1 MKICLV
7 GNQNCGKTT
16 LFNSLTG
23 MNQKIGN
30 WPGVTIE
37 KKTGIIKDTNFE
49 LIDLPGIYSLNPYT
63 EEEKVSSNYIL
74 KEKPNVIINV
84 IDATC
89 LERSLYLT
97 LQLLELNTNVIV
109 VLNMLDLL
117 EKKGIKIDVS
127 ILKNEL
133 NTEVCQVSALKQTGI
148 NELNRCIKNFKYYAT
163 NKLAD
168 NKNYYAK
175 SKCIDCEHTCI
186 FKNSDIQNKNF
197 KNGNFMNS
205 TKLNYEQ
212 HITQRYNYITK
223 LTQKCLYKR
232 KKWIN
237 KTEIL
242 DKIFL
247 SKIFAIPIFI
257 IIMFGIYFLSVGV
270 VGKYTTDITKSIT
283 TTISNFILHI
293 LQFFNAKEWL
303 QSLIIDGAFKGVSA
317 VISFVPQLA
326 ILCMCISALEAT
338 GYMSRIAFLL
348 DNIFRKIGLSGKAI
362 IPFIIGSGCSVPGI
376 LSTKIIENEDEK
388 KITSIL
394 VPFIP
399 CSAKLPIIAL
409 FSGYFFKEEAG
420 IVSASLYFLAIFIIV
435 LSSLL
440 FRKYIFF
447 DTSGAFISE
456 LPDYKIPNIKYLA
469 RDVKDKIFSFIKRAG
484 TTILFSSII
493 IWFLLSFST
502 NLDYG
507 VSIEKSILATIGKK
521 ISWIFYPML
530 GVNSWQATISAIQ
543 GLIAKEQ
550 VVSSM
555 NIISGLSQ
563 NTNIFNFGTINALSM
578 QKSNVLSS
586 VIATTVNSRTYTIF
600 SSGATFGFF
609 SKPSAYAFM
618 VFNLFSAPCIAAI
631 STIKKELGSFKKM
644 FMAIAYQTTIAW
656 ILATLIYQFNVLLF

>member
-49 LIDLPGIYSLNPYT
+49 IVDLPGIYSLNPYT
-63 EEEKVSSNYIL
+63 EEEKVSCNYIL
-74 KEKPNVIINV
+74 KEKPNIIINV

-97 LQLLELNTNVIV
+97 TQLLELNTKVIV

-127 ILKNEL
+127 VLKNEL
-133 NTEVCQVSALKQTGI
+133 NTEVCQVSALKQTGV
-148 NELNRCIKNFKYYAT
+148 NELIRCIKISAT
-163 NKLAD
+163 NK
-168 NKNYYAK
+168 NNYYTTY
-175 SKCIDCEHTCI
+175 KCMNCQHTCI
-186 FKNSDIQNKNF
+186 FKNTGLQNKKSYLF
-197 KNGNFMNS
+197 INS
-205 TKLNYEQ
+205 QKIDYEQ
-212 HITQRYNYITK
+212 IITQRYNYISK
-223 LTQKCLYKR
+223 ITQKCLYKR
-232 KKWIN
+232 KKWID
-237 KTEIL
+237 KTEML

-257 IIMFGIYFLSVGV
+257 IIMIGIYFLSVGV
-270 VGKYTTDITKSIT
+270 VGRYTIDIANSIT
-283 TTISNFILHI
+283 TTISNIILRI
-293 LQFFNAKEWL
+293 LNSLQMQEWL
-303 QSLIIDGAFKGVSA
+303 KSLIIDGAFKGVSA

-326 ILCMCISALEAT
+326 ILFMCISVLEAT

-348 DNIFRKIGLSGKAI
+348 DNILKKIGLSGKAI

-376 LSTKIIENEDEK
+376 MSSRIIENEDER
-388 KITSIL
+388 KIISIL

-399 CSAKLPIIAL
+399 CSAKLPIIAM
-409 FSGYFFKEEAG
+409 FSGYFFKENTG

-484 TTILFSSII
+484 TTILFSSIA

-507 VSIEKSILATIGKK
+507 VSIEKSILASIGKK

-530 GVNSWQATISAIQ
+530 GVNSWEATVSAIQ

-563 NTNIFNFGTINALSM
+563 NTNAISLGTASTLTLETLNIFGSKA
-578 QKSNVLSS
+578 
-586 VIATTVNSRTYTIF
+586 A
-600 SSGATFGFF
+600 FGFF
-609 SKPSAYAFM
+609 SKSSAYAFI

-631 STIKKELGSFKKM
+631 STIRKELGSFKKM
-644 FMAIAYQTTIAW
+644 LIAIVYQTVIAW
-656 ILATLIYQFNVLLF
+656 ILATLIYQLNLLLF

>member
-37 KKTGIIKDTNFE
+37 KKTGIIKETNFE

-63 EEEKVSSNYIL
+63 EEEKVSSNYIF
-74 KEKPNVIINV
+74 KEKPNIIINV

-97 LQLLELNTNVIV
+97 TQLLELNTKVIV
-109 VLNMLDLL
+109 VLNMVDLL
-117 EKKGIKIDVS
+117 EEKGIKIDVS
-127 ILKNEL
+127 ILKREL
-133 NTEVCQVSALKQTGI
+133 NTEVFQVSALKQTGI
-148 NELNRCIKNFKYYAT
+148 NELIRNIKIYAT
-163 NKLAD
+163 NKLYSTNKTTENKIYSAINNSEN
-168 NKNYYAK
+168 NKNYYNTI
-175 SKCIDCEHTCI
+175 KCMNCEHTCI
-186 FKNSDIQNKNF
+186 FKNIDIQNKNH
-197 KNGNFMNS
+197 KTYNLINS
-205 TKLNYEQ
+205 HKINYEQ
-212 HITQRYNYITK
+212 RITQRYNYITK
-223 LTQKCLYKR
+223 ITQKCLYKR
-232 KKWIN
+232 RKWIN

-270 VGKYTTDITKSIT
+270 VGKYTIDIANSIT
-283 TTISNFILHI
+283 ARVSDLILSI
-293 LQFFNAKEWL
+293 LNSINTPEWL

-317 VISFVPQLA
+317 VISFVPQLT
-326 ILCMCISALEAT
+326 ILFTCISILEAT

-376 LSTKIIENEDEK
+376 MSSRIIENEDER
-388 KITSIL
+388 KITSVL

-399 CSAKLPIIAL
+399 CSAKLPIIAM
-409 FSGYFFKEEAG
+409 FSGYFFKENAG
-420 IVSASLYFLAIFIIV
+420 IVSASLYFFAIFIIV
-435 LSSLL
+435 LSAIL

-469 RDVKDKIFSFIKRAG
+469 RDVKDKVFSFIKRAG

-493 IWFLLSFST
+493 IWFLLSFSI

-507 VSIEKSILATIGKK
+507 VSIEKSILASLGKK

-530 GVNSWQATISAIQ
+530 GVNSWQATVSAIQ

-555 NIISGLSQ
+555 NIISGLNQS
-563 NTNIFNFGTINALSM
+563 TDA
-578 QKSNVLSS
+578 
-586 VIATTVNSRTYTIF
+586 IF

-609 SKPSAYAFM
+609 SKSSAYAFM

-656 ILATLIYQFNVLLF
+656 ILATLIYQFNLLLF

>member
-37 KKTGIIKDTNFE
+37 KKTGIIKETNFE

-63 EEEKVSSNYIL
+63 EEEKVSSNYIF
-74 KEKPNVIINV
+74 KEKPNIIINV

-97 LQLLELNTNVIV
+97 TQLLELNTKVIV
-109 VLNMLDLL
+109 VLNMVDLL
-117 EKKGIKIDVS
+117 EKKGIKIDIS
-127 ILKNEL
+127 ILKREL
-133 NTEVCQVSALKQTGI
+133 NTEVFQVSALKQTGI
-148 NELNRCIKNFKYYAT
+148 NELIRNIKIYAT
-163 NKLAD
+163 NKLYSTNKTTENKIYSAINNSEN
-168 NKNYYAK
+168 NKNYYNTI
-175 SKCIDCEHTCI
+175 KCMNCEHTCI
-186 FKNSDIQNKNF
+186 FKNINIQNKNH
-197 KNGNFMNS
+197 KTYNLINS
-205 TKLNYEQ
+205 HKIDYEQ
-212 HITQRYNYITK
+212 RITQRYNYITK
-223 LTQKCLYKR
+223 ITQKCLYKR
-232 KKWIN
+232 RKWIN

-270 VGKYTTDITKSIT
+270 VGKYTIDIANSIT
-283 TTISNFILHI
+283 AKVSDLILSILISINTP
-293 LQFFNAKEWL
+293 EWL

-317 VISFVPQLA
+317 VISFVPQLT
-326 ILCMCISALEAT
+326 ILFTCISILEAT

-376 LSTKIIENEDEK
+376 MSSRIIENEDER
-388 KITSIL
+388 KITSVL

-399 CSAKLPIIAL
+399 CSAKLPIIAM
-409 FSGYFFKEEAG
+409 FSGYFFKENAG
-420 IVSASLYFLAIFIIV
+420 IVSASLYFFAIFIIV
-435 LSSLL
+435 LSAIL

-469 RDVKDKIFSFIKRAG
+469 RDVKDKVFSFIKRAG

-493 IWFLLSFST
+493 IWFLLSFSI

-507 VSIEKSILATIGKK
+507 VSIEKSILASLGKK

-530 GVNSWQATISAIQ
+530 GVNSWQATVSAIQ

-555 NIISGLSQ
+555 NIISGLNQS
-563 NTNIFNFGTINALSM
+563 TNA
-578 QKSNVLSS
+578 
-586 VIATTVNSRTYTIF
+586 IF

-609 SKPSAYAFM
+609 SKSSAYAFM

-631 STIKKELGSFKKM
+631 STIKKELGSFIKM
-644 FMAIAYQTTIAW
+644 FIAIAYQTTIAW
-656 ILATLIYQFNVLLF
+656 ILATLIYQFNLLLF

>member
-23 MNQKIGN
+23 LNQKIGN

-63 EEEKVSSNYIL
+63 EEEKVSSNYIF
-74 KEKPNVIINV
+74 KEKPNIIINV
-84 IDATC
+84 IDATF

-97 LQLLELNTNVIV
+97 TQLLELNTKVIV
-109 VLNMLDLL
+109 VLNMVDLL

-127 ILKNEL
+127 ILKREL
-133 NTEVCQVSALKQTGI
+133 NTEVFQVSALKQTGI
-148 NELNRCIKNFKYYAT
+148 NELIRNIKIYAT
-163 NKLAD
+163 SNLSD
-168 NKNYYAK
+168 NIIYAT

-186 FKNSDIQNKNF
+186 FKNINIQNKNH
-197 KNGNFMNS
+197 KTYNLINS
-205 TKLNYEQ
+205 HKIDYEQ
-212 HITQRYNYITK
+212 RITQRYNYITK
-223 LTQKCLYKR
+223 ITQKCLYKR
-232 KKWIN
+232 RKWIN
-237 KTEIL
+237 ETEIL

-270 VGKYTTDITKSIT
+270 VGKYTIDIANSIT
-283 TTISNFILHI
+283 ARVSDLILSI
-293 LQFFNAKEWL
+293 LNSINTPEWF

-317 VISFVPQLA
+317 VISFVPQLT
-326 ILCMCISALEAT
+326 ILFTCISILEAT

-376 LSTKIIENEDEK
+376 MSSRIIENEDER
-388 KITSIL
+388 KITSVL

-399 CSAKLPIIAL
+399 CSAKLPIIAM
-409 FSGYFFKEEAG
+409 FSGYFFKENAG
-420 IVSASLYFLAIFIIV
+420 IVSASLYFFAIFIIV
-435 LSSLL
+435 LSAIL

-469 RDVKDKIFSFIKRAG
+469 RDVKDKVFSFIKRAG

-493 IWFLLSFST
+493 IWFLLSFSI

-507 VSIEKSILATIGKK
+507 VSIEKSILASLGKK

-530 GVNSWQATISAIQ
+530 GVNSWQATVSAIQ

-555 NIISGLSQ
+555 NIISGLNQS
-563 NTNIFNFGTINALSM
+563 TD
-578 QKSNVLSS
+578 
-586 VIATTVNSRTYTIF
+586 TIF

-609 SKPSAYAFM
+609 SKSSAYAFM

-644 FMAIAYQTTIAW
+644 FIAIAYQTTIAW
-656 ILATLIYQFNVLLF
+656 ILATLIYQFNLLLF

>member
-37 KKTGIIKDTNFE
+37 KKTGIIKETNFE

-63 EEEKVSSNYIL
+63 EEEKVSSNYIF
-74 KEKPNVIINV
+74 KEKPNIIINV

-97 LQLLELNTNVIV
+97 TQLLELNTKVIV
-109 VLNMLDLL
+109 VLNMVDLL
-117 EKKGIKIDVS
+117 EKKGIKIDIS
-127 ILKNEL
+127 ILKREL
-133 NTEVCQVSALKQTGI
+133 NTEVFQVSALKQTGI
-148 NELNRCIKNFKYYAT
+148 NELIRNIKIYAT
-163 NKLAD
+163 NKLYSTNKTTENKIYSAINNSEN
-168 NKNYYAK
+168 NKNYYNTI
-175 SKCIDCEHTCI
+175 KCMNCEHTCI
-186 FKNSDIQNKNF
+186 FKNINIQNKNH
-197 KNGNFMNS
+197 KTYNLINS
-205 TKLNYEQ
+205 HKIDYEQ
-212 HITQRYNYITK
+212 RITQRYNYITK
-223 LTQKCLYKR
+223 ITQKCLYKR
-232 KKWIN
+232 RKWIN

-247 SKIFAIPIFI
+247 SKIFAIPIFS

-270 VGKYTTDITKSIT
+270 VGKYTIDIANSIT
-283 TTISNFILHI
+283 ARVSDLILSILISINTP
-293 LQFFNAKEWL
+293 EWL

-317 VISFVPQLA
+317 VISFVPQLT
-326 ILCMCISALEAT
+326 ILFTCISILEAT

-376 LSTKIIENEDEK
+376 MSSRIIENEDER
-388 KITSIL
+388 KITSVL

-399 CSAKLPIIAL
+399 CSAKLPIIAM
-409 FSGYFFKEEAG
+409 FSGYFFKENAG
-420 IVSASLYFLAIFIIV
+420 IVSASLYFFAIFIIV
-435 LSSLL
+435 LSAIL

-456 LPDYKIPNIKYLA
+456 LPDYKIPNIKYLV
-469 RDVKDKIFSFIKRAG
+469 RDVKDKVFSFIKRAG

-493 IWFLLSFST
+493 IWFLLSFSI

-507 VSIEKSILATIGKK
+507 VSIEKSILASLGKK

-530 GVNSWQATISAIQ
+530 GVNSWQATVSAIQ

-555 NIISGLSQ
+555 NIISGLNQS
-563 NTNIFNFGTINALSM
+563 TNA
-578 QKSNVLSS
+578 
-586 VIATTVNSRTYTIF
+586 IF

-609 SKPSAYAFM
+609 SKSSAYAFM

-644 FMAIAYQTTIAW
+644 FIAIAYQTTIAW
-656 ILATLIYQFNVLLF
+656 ILATLIYQFNLLLF

>member
-49 LIDLPGIYSLNPYT
+49 IVDLPGIYSLNPYT
-63 EEEKVSSNYIL
+63 EEEKVSCNYIL
-74 KEKPNVIINV
+74 KEKPNIIINV

-97 LQLLELNTNVIV
+97 TQLLELNTKVIV

-127 ILKNEL
+127 VLKNEL
-133 NTEVCQVSALKQTGI
+133 NTEVCQVSALKQTGV
-148 NELNRCIKNFKYYAT
+148 NELIRCIKISAT
-163 NKLAD
+163 NK
-168 NKNYYAK
+168 NNYYTTY
-175 SKCIDCEHTCI
+175 KCMNCQHTCI
-186 FKNSDIQNKNF
+186 FKNTGLQNKKSYLF
-197 KNGNFMNS
+197 INS
-205 TKLNYEQ
+205 QKIDYEQ
-212 HITQRYNYITK
+212 IITQRYNYISK
-223 LTQKCLYKR
+223 ITQKCLYKR
-232 KKWIN
+232 KKWID
-237 KTEIL
+237 KTEML

-257 IIMFGIYFLSVGV
+257 IIMIGIYFLSVGV
-270 VGKYTTDITKSIT
+270 VGRYTIDIANSIT
-283 TTISNFILHI
+283 TTISNIILRI
-293 LQFFNAKEWL
+293 LNSLQMQEWL
-303 QSLIIDGAFKGVSA
+303 KSLIIDGAFKGVSA

-326 ILCMCISALEAT
+326 ILFMCISVLEAT

-348 DNIFRKIGLSGKAI
+348 DNILKKIGLSGKAI

-376 LSTKIIENEDEK
+376 MSSRIIENEDER
-388 KITSIL
+388 KIISIL

-399 CSAKLPIIAL
+399 CSAKLPIIAM
-409 FSGYFFKEEAG
+409 FSGYFFKENTG

-456 LPDYKIPNIKYLA
+456 LPDYKVPNIKYLA

-484 TTILFSSII
+484 TTILFSSIA

-507 VSIEKSILATIGKK
+507 VSIEKSILASIGKK

-530 GVNSWQATISAIQ
+530 GVNSWEATVSAIQ

-563 NTNIFNFGTINALSM
+563 NTNAISLGTASTLTLETLNIFGSKA
-578 QKSNVLSS
+578 
-586 VIATTVNSRTYTIF
+586 A
-600 SSGATFGFF
+600 FGFF
-609 SKPSAYAFM
+609 SKSSAYAFM

-631 STIKKELGSFKKM
+631 STIRKELGSFKKM
-644 FMAIAYQTTIAW
+644 LIAIVYQTVIAW
-656 ILATLIYQFNVLLF
+656 ILATLIYQLNLLLF

>member
-49 LIDLPGIYSLNPYT
+49 IVDLPGIYSLNPYT
-63 EEEKVSSNYIL
+63 EEEKVSCNYIL
-74 KEKPNVIINV
+74 KEKPNIIINV

-97 LQLLELNTNVIV
+97 TQLLELNTKVIV

-127 ILKNEL
+127 VLKNEL
-133 NTEVCQVSALKQTGI
+133 NTEVCQVSALKQTGV
-148 NELNRCIKNFKYYAT
+148 NELIRCIKISAT
-163 NKLAD
+163 NK
-168 NKNYYAK
+168 NNYYTTY
-175 SKCIDCEHTCI
+175 KCMNCQHTCI
-186 FKNSDIQNKNF
+186 FKNTGLQNKKSYLF
-197 KNGNFMNS
+197 INS
-205 TKLNYEQ
+205 QKIDYEQ
-212 HITQRYNYITK
+212 IITQRYNYISK
-223 LTQKCLYKR
+223 ITQKCLYKR
-232 KKWIN
+232 KKWID
-237 KTEIL
+237 KTEML

-257 IIMFGIYFLSVGV
+257 IIMIGIYFLSVGV
-270 VGKYTTDITKSIT
+270 VGRYTIDIANSIT
-283 TTISNFILHI
+283 TTISNIILRI
-293 LQFFNAKEWL
+293 LNSLQMQEWL
-303 QSLIIDGAFKGVSA
+303 KSLIIDGAFKGVSA

-326 ILCMCISALEAT
+326 ILFMCISVLEAT

-348 DNIFRKIGLSGKAI
+348 DNILKKIGLSGKAI

-376 LSTKIIENEDEK
+376 MSSRIIENEDER
-388 KITSIL
+388 KIISIL

-399 CSAKLPIIAL
+399 CSAKLPIIAM
-409 FSGYFFKEEAG
+409 FSGYFFKENTG

-456 LPDYKIPNIKYLA
+456 LPDYKVPNIKYLA

-484 TTILFSSII
+484 TTILFSSIA

-507 VSIEKSILATIGKK
+507 VSIEKSILASIGKK

-530 GVNSWQATISAIQ
+530 GVNSWEATVSAIQ

-563 NTNIFNFGTINALSM
+563 NTNAISLGTASTLTLETLNIFGSKA
-578 QKSNVLSS
+578 
-586 VIATTVNSRTYTIF
+586 A
-600 SSGATFGFF
+600 FGFF
-609 SKPSAYAFM
+609 SKSSAYAFI

-631 STIKKELGSFKKM
+631 STIRKELGSFKKM
-644 FMAIAYQTTIAW
+644 LIAIVYQTVIAW
-656 ILATLIYQFNVLLF
+656 ILATLIYQLNLLLF

>member
-16 LFNSLTG
+16 LFNALTG

-30 WPGVTIE
+30 WPGVTLE
-37 KKTGIIKDTNFE
+37 KKTGIIKETNLE
-49 LIDLPGIYSLNPYT
+49 IIDLPGIYSLNAYT

-74 KEKPNVIINV
+74 KEKPDIIINV

-97 LQLLELNTNVIV
+97 TQLLELKTIVIV

-117 EKKGIKIDVS
+117 EKKGIKIDIS

-148 NELNRCIKNFKYYAT
+148 DELIQYIKKYAIIR
-163 NKLAD
+163 
-168 NKNYYAK
+168 KNYNNKYTAQSTNNNIFQITNNYNMFNCK
-175 SKCIDCEHTCI
+175 ECQETCI
-186 FKNSDIQNKNF
+186 FKNKKID
-197 KNGNFMNS
+197 
-205 TKLNYEQ
+205 YE
-212 HITQRYNYITK
+212 HRITNRYNCITK
-223 LTQKCLYKR
+223 ITQKCLYKK
-232 KKWIN
+232 KKWID
-237 KTEIL
+237 KTEML

-257 IIMFGIYFLSVGV
+257 LIMFGIYFLSVGV
-270 VGKYTTDITKSIT
+270 VGKYTINITNSIT
-283 TTISNFILHI
+283 TTISNSGLRI
-293 LQFFNAKEWL
+293 LQSLKIQEWL

-317 VISFVPQLA
+317 VLSFVPQLT
-326 ILCMCISALEAT
+326 ILFTCISILEAT

-348 DNIFRKIGLSGKAI
+348 DNFFRKIGLSGKAI

-376 LSTKIIENEDEK
+376 MSSRIIENEDER
-388 KITSIL
+388 KITTIL

-409 FSGYFFKEEAG
+409 FSGYFFEENAG
-420 IVSASLYFLAIFIIV
+420 IVSASLYFLSILIIII
-435 LSSLL
+435 SSLL
-440 FRKYIFF
+440 MRKYIFF
-447 DTSGAFISE
+447 NTTGAFISE
-456 LPDYKIPNIKYLA
+456 LPDYKIPNFKYLL
-469 RDVKDKIFSFIKRAG
+469 RDVKDKVLSFIKRAG

-493 IWFLLSFST
+493 IWFLLSFSI

-507 VSIEKSILATIGKK
+507 VSIDKSILASIGKK

-530 GVNSWQATISAIQ
+530 GVNSWEATVSAIQ

-555 NIISGLSQ
+555 NIIAGFVQ
-563 NTNIFNFGTINALSM
+563 NANTLGAGACNTFNLAT
-578 QKSNVLSS
+578 SS
-586 VIATTVNSRTYTIF
+586 IF
-600 SSGATFGFF
+600 STQNTFGFF
-609 SKPSAYAFM
+609 SKSSAYAFM
-618 VFNLFSAPCIAAI
+618 FFNLFSAPCLAAI
-631 STIKKELGSFKKM
+631 STIKKELGGFRKM

-656 ILATLIYQFNVLLF
+656 ILATLIYQFNLLLF

>member
-23 MNQKIGN
+23 LNQKIGN

-37 KKTGIIKDTNFE
+37 KKTGIIKETNFE

-63 EEEKVSSNYIL
+63 EEEKVSSNYIF
-74 KEKPNVIINV
+74 KEKPNIIINV

-97 LQLLELNTNVIV
+97 TQLLELNTKVIV
-109 VLNMLDLL
+109 VLNMVDLL
-117 EKKGIKIDVS
+117 EKKGIKIDIS
-127 ILKNEL
+127 ILKREL
-133 NTEVCQVSALKQTGI
+133 NTEVFQVSALKQTGI
-148 NELNRCIKNFKYYAT
+148 NELIRNIKIYAT
-163 NKLAD
+163 NKLYSTNKTTENKIYSAINNSEN
-168 NKNYYAK
+168 NKNYYNTI
-175 SKCIDCEHTCI
+175 KCMNCEHTCI
-186 FKNSDIQNKNF
+186 FKNINIQNKNH
-197 KNGNFMNS
+197 KTYNLINS
-205 TKLNYEQ
+205 HKIDYEQ
-212 HITQRYNYITK
+212 RITQRYNYITK
-223 LTQKCLYKR
+223 ITQKCLYKR
-232 KKWIN
+232 RKWIN

-247 SKIFAIPIFI
+247 SKIFAIPIFS

-270 VGKYTTDITKSIT
+270 VGKYTIDIANSIT
-283 TTISNFILHI
+283 ARVSDLILSILISINTP
-293 LQFFNAKEWL
+293 EWL

-317 VISFVPQLA
+317 VISFVPQLT
-326 ILCMCISALEAT
+326 ILFTCISILEAT

-376 LSTKIIENEDEK
+376 MSSRIIENEDER
-388 KITSIL
+388 KITSVL

-399 CSAKLPIIAL
+399 CSAKLPIIAM
-409 FSGYFFKEEAG
+409 FSGYFFKENAG
-420 IVSASLYFLAIFIIV
+420 IVSASLYFFAIFIIV
-435 LSSLL
+435 LSAIL

-469 RDVKDKIFSFIKRAG
+469 RDVKDKVFSFIKRAG

-493 IWFLLSFST
+493 IWFLLSFSI

-507 VSIEKSILATIGKK
+507 VSIEKSILASLGKK

-530 GVNSWQATISAIQ
+530 GVNSWQATVSAIQ

-555 NIISGLSQ
+555 NIISGLNQS
-563 NTNIFNFGTINALSM
+563 TNA
-578 QKSNVLSS
+578 
-586 VIATTVNSRTYTIF
+586 IF

-609 SKPSAYAFM
+609 SKSSAYAFM

-631 STIKKELGSFKKM
+631 STIKKELGSLKKM
-644 FMAIAYQTTIAW
+644 FIAIAYQTTIAW
-656 ILATLIYQFNVLLF
+656 ILATLIYQFNLLLF

>member
-63 EEEKVSSNYIL
+63 EEEKVSSNYIF
-74 KEKPNVIINV
+74 KEKPNIIINV

-97 LQLLELNTNVIV
+97 TQLLELNTKVIV
-109 VLNMLDLL
+109 VLNMVDLL
-117 EKKGIKIDVS
+117 EKNGIKIDVS
-127 ILKNEL
+127 ILKREL
-133 NTEVCQVSALKQTGI
+133 NTEVFQVSALKQTGI
-148 NELNRCIKNFKYYAT
+148 NELIRNIKIYAT
-163 NKLAD
+163 SNLLD
-168 NKNYYAK
+168 NIIYAT

-186 FKNSDIQNKNF
+186 FKNINIQNKNH
-197 KNGNFMNS
+197 KNYNYINS
-205 TKLNYEQ
+205 HKMNYEQ
-212 HITQRYNYITK
+212 RITQRYNYITK
-223 LTQKCLYKR
+223 ITQKCLHKR
-232 KKWIN
+232 RKWIN

-270 VGKYTTDITKSIT
+270 VGKYTIDIANSIT
-283 TTISNFILHI
+283 NSISNYILHI

-317 VISFVPQLA
+317 VISFVPQLV
-326 ILCMCISALEAT
+326 ILFICISTLEAT

-376 LSTKIIENEDEK
+376 MSSRIIENEDER

-409 FSGYFFKEEAG
+409 FSGYFFKENAG
-420 IVSASLYFLAIFIIV
+420 IVSASLYFLAIFVIV
-435 LSSLL
+435 LSSIL
-440 FRKYIFF
+440 FRKYIFL

-469 RDVKDKIFSFIKRAG
+469 RDVKDKVFSFIKRAG
-484 TTILFSSII
+484 TIILFSSII

-507 VSIEKSILATIGKK
+507 VSIEKSILASLGKK

-530 GVNSWQATISAIQ
+530 GVNSWQATVSAMQ

-555 NIISGLSQ
+555 NIISGLNQS
-563 NTNIFNFGTINALSM
+563 
-578 QKSNVLSS
+578 
-586 VIATTVNSRTYTIF
+586 
-600 SSGATFGFF
+600 TFGFF
-609 SKPSAYAFM
+609 SKSSAYAFM
-618 VFNLFSAPCIAAI
+618 VFNLFSAPCFAAI
-631 STIKKELGSFKKM
+631 STIKKELGGFKKM

-656 ILATLIYQFNVLLF
+656 ILATLIYQFNLLLF

>member
-63 EEEKVSSNYIL
+63 EEEKICSNYIL
-74 KEKPNVIINV
+74 KEKPDIIINV

-97 LQLLELNTNVIV
+97 TQLLELKTRVIV

-117 EKKGIKIDVS
+117 EKKGIKIDIS

-148 NELNRCIKNFKYYAT
+148 DELIQYIKKYAIIGENYNIKYTAQSTT
-163 NKLAD
+163 NKHILQI
-168 NKNYYAK
+168 NNNYNMFNCK
-175 SKCIDCEHTCI
+175 ECQETCI
-186 FKNSDIQNKNF
+186 FKNKKID
-197 KNGNFMNS
+197 
-205 TKLNYEQ
+205 YEQ
-212 HITQRYNYITK
+212 RITNRYNCITK
-223 LTQKCLYKR
+223 ITQKCLYKR
-232 KKWIN
+232 KKWID
-237 KTEIL
+237 KTEML

-257 IIMFGIYFLSVGV
+257 LIMFGIYFLSVGV
-270 VGKYTTDITKSIT
+270 VGKYTINITNSIT
-283 TTISNFILHI
+283 TTISNAILRM
-293 LQFFNAKEWL
+293 LQSLKIQEWL

-317 VISFVPQLA
+317 VISFVPQLT
-326 ILCMCISALEAT
+326 ILFTCISILEAT

-376 LSTKIIENEDEK
+376 MSSRIIENEDER
-388 KITSIL
+388 KITTIL

-409 FSGYFFKEEAG
+409 FSGYFFEENAG
-420 IVSASLYFLAIFIIV
+420 IVSASLYFISILIIII
-435 LSSLL
+435 SSLL
-440 FRKYIFF
+440 MRKYIFF
-447 DTSGAFISE
+447 NTSGAFISE
-456 LPDYKIPNIKYLA
+456 LPDYKIPNFKYLL
-469 RDVKDKIFSFIKRAG
+469 RDVKDKVFSFIKRAG

-493 IWFLLSFST
+493 IWFLLSFSI

-507 VSIEKSILATIGKK
+507 VSIDKSILASIGKK

-530 GVNSWQATISAIQ
+530 GVNSWEATVSAIQ

-555 NIISGLSQ
+555 NIIAGFVQ
-563 NTNIFNFGTINALSM
+563 NANNLGAGACNTFNL
-578 QKSNVLSS
+578 
-586 VIATTVNSRTYTIF
+586 ATPSIF
-600 SSGATFGFF
+600 STQNTFGFF
-609 SKPSAYAFM
+609 SKSSAYAFI
-618 VFNLFSAPCIAAI
+618 VFNLFSAPCLAAI
-631 STIKKELGSFKKM
+631 STIKKELGGFRKM

-656 ILATLIYQFNVLLF
+656 ILATLIYQFNLLLF

>member
-1 MKICLV
+1 MNFAKI
-7 GNQNCGKTT
+7 
-16 LFNSLTG
+16 
-23 MNQKIGN
+23 
-30 WPGVTIE
+30 
-37 KKTGIIKDTNFE
+37 
-49 LIDLPGIYSLNPYT
+49 
-63 EEEKVSSNYIL
+63 
-74 KEKPNVIINV
+74 
-84 IDATC
+84 
-89 LERSLYLT
+89 
-97 LQLLELNTNVIV
+97 
-109 VLNMLDLL
+109 
-117 EKKGIKIDVS
+117 
-127 ILKNEL
+127 
-133 NTEVCQVSALKQTGI
+133 
-148 NELNRCIKNFKYYAT
+148 
-163 NKLAD
+163 
-168 NKNYYAK
+168 
-175 SKCIDCEHTCI
+175 
-186 FKNSDIQNKNF
+186 
-197 KNGNFMNS
+197 
-205 TKLNYEQ
+205 NYEQ
-212 HITQRYNYITK
+212 NITQRYNYITK

-232 KKWIN
+232 RKWIN

-270 VGKYTTDITKSIT
+270 VGKYTIDIANSIT
-283 TTISNFILHI
+283 TRVSDLILSILISINTP
-293 LQFFNAKEWL
+293 EWL

-317 VISFVPQLA
+317 VISFVPQLT
-326 ILCMCISALEAT
+326 ILFTCISILEAT

-376 LSTKIIENEDEK
+376 MSSRIIENEDER

-409 FSGYFFKEEAG
+409 LSGYFFKENAG
-420 IVSASLYFLAIFIIV
+420 IVSASLYFIAIFIIV

-447 DTSGAFISE
+447 DISGAFISE
-456 LPDYKIPNIKYLA
+456 LPDYKIPNIKYLV
-469 RDVKDKIFSFIKRAG
+469 RDVKDKISSFIKKAG

-493 IWFLLSFST
+493 IWFLLSFSI

-507 VSIEKSILATIGKK
+507 VSIEQSILATIGKK

-530 GVNSWQATISAIQ
+530 GVNSWEATVSAIQ

-563 NTNIFNFGTINALSM
+563 STNVFNYGTINVLSL
-578 QKSNVLSS
+578 QTSNVLGLG
-586 VIATTVNSRTYTIF
+586 TNTIF
-600 SSGATFGFF
+600 SPGATFDFF
-609 SKPSAYAFM
+609 SKSSAYAFM
-618 VFNLFSAPCIAAI
+618 VFNLFSAPCFAAI

-644 FMAIAYQTTIAW
+644 FIAIAYQTTIAW
-656 ILATLIYQFNVLLF
+656 ILATLIYQLNLLLF

>member
-16 LFNSLTG
+16 LFNALTG

-30 WPGVTIE
+30 WPGVTLE
-37 KKTGIIKDTNFE
+37 KKTGIIKETNLE
-49 LIDLPGIYSLNPYT
+49 IIDLPGIYSLNAYT

-74 KEKPNVIINV
+74 KEKPDIIINV

-97 LQLLELNTNVIV
+97 TQLLELKTIVIV

-117 EKKGIKIDVS
+117 EKKGIKIDIS

-148 NELNRCIKNFKYYAT
+148 DELIQYIKKYAIIR
-163 NKLAD
+163 
-168 NKNYYAK
+168 KNYNNKYTAQSTNNK
-175 SKCIDCEHTCI
+175 HIFQTNNNNFNLFNCKECHETCI
-186 FKNSDIQNKNF
+186 FKNKKID
-197 KNGNFMNS
+197 
-205 TKLNYEQ
+205 YE
-212 HITQRYNYITK
+212 HRITNRYNCITK
-223 LTQKCLYKR
+223 ITQKCLYKK
-232 KKWIN
+232 KKWID
-237 KTEIL
+237 KTEML

-247 SKIFAIPIFI
+247 SRIFAIPIFI
-257 IIMFGIYFLSVGV
+257 LIMFGIYFLSVGV
-270 VGKYTTDITKSIT
+270 VGKYTINITNSIT
-283 TTISNFILHI
+283 TTISNSGLRI
-293 LQFFNAKEWL
+293 LQSLKIQEWL

-317 VISFVPQLA
+317 VLSFVPQLT
-326 ILCMCISALEAT
+326 ILFTCISILEAT

-348 DNIFRKIGLSGKAI
+348 DNFFRKIGLSGKAI

-376 LSTKIIENEDEK
+376 MSSRIIENEDER
-388 KITSIL
+388 KITTIL

-409 FSGYFFKEEAG
+409 FSGYFFEENAG
-420 IVSASLYFLAIFIIV
+420 IVSASLYFLSILIIII
-435 LSSLL
+435 SSLL
-440 FRKYIFF
+440 MRKYIFF
-447 DTSGAFISE
+447 NTTGAFISE
-456 LPDYKIPNIKYLA
+456 LPDYKIPNFKYLL
-469 RDVKDKIFSFIKRAG
+469 RDVKDKVLSFIKRAG

-493 IWFLLSFST
+493 IWFLLSFSI

-507 VSIEKSILATIGKK
+507 VSIDKSILASIGKK

-530 GVNSWQATISAIQ
+530 GVNSWEATVSAIQ

-555 NIISGLSQ
+555 NIIAGFVQ
-563 NTNIFNFGTINALSM
+563 NANTLGAGACNTFNL
-578 QKSNVLSS
+578 
-586 VIATTVNSRTYTIF
+586 ATPSIF
-600 SSGATFGFF
+600 STQNTFGFF
-609 SKPSAYAFM
+609 SKSSAYAFM
-618 VFNLFSAPCIAAI
+618 FFNLFSAPCLAAI
-631 STIKKELGSFKKM
+631 STIKKELGGFRKM

-656 ILATLIYQFNVLLF
+656 ILATLIYQFNLLLF

>member
-23 MNQKIGN
+23 LNQKIGN

-37 KKTGIIKDTNFE
+37 KKTGIIKETNFE

-63 EEEKVSSNYIL
+63 EEEKVSSNYIF
-74 KEKPNVIINV
+74 KEKPNIIINV

-97 LQLLELNTNVIV
+97 TQLLELNTKVIV
-109 VLNMLDLL
+109 VLNMVDLL

-127 ILKNEL
+127 ILKREL
-133 NTEVCQVSALKQTGI
+133 NTEVFQVSALKQTGI
-148 NELNRCIKNFKYYAT
+148 NELIRNIKIYAT
-163 NKLAD
+163 NKLYSTNKTTENKIYSAINNSEN
-168 NKNYYAK
+168 NKNYYNTI
-175 SKCIDCEHTCI
+175 KCMNCEHTCI
-186 FKNSDIQNKNF
+186 FKNINIQNKNH
-197 KNGNFMNS
+197 KTYNLINS
-205 TKLNYEQ
+205 HKIDYEQ
-212 HITQRYNYITK
+212 RITQRYNYITK
-223 LTQKCLYKR
+223 ITQKCLYKR
-232 KKWIN
+232 RKWIN

-247 SKIFAIPIFI
+247 SKIFAIPIFS

-270 VGKYTTDITKSIT
+270 VGKYTIDIANSIT
-283 TTISNFILHI
+283 ARVSDLILSILISINTP
-293 LQFFNAKEWL
+293 EWL

-317 VISFVPQLA
+317 VISFVPQLT
-326 ILCMCISALEAT
+326 ILFTCISILEAT

-376 LSTKIIENEDEK
+376 MSSRIIENEDER
-388 KITSIL
+388 KITSVL

-399 CSAKLPIIAL
+399 CSAKLPIIAM
-409 FSGYFFKEEAG
+409 FSGYFFKENAG
-420 IVSASLYFLAIFIIV
+420 IVSASLYFFAIFIIV
-435 LSSLL
+435 LSAIL

-469 RDVKDKIFSFIKRAG
+469 RDVKDKVFSFIKRAG

-493 IWFLLSFST
+493 IWFLLSFSI

-507 VSIEKSILATIGKK
+507 VSIEKSILASLGKK

-530 GVNSWQATISAIQ
+530 GVNSWQATVSAIQ

-555 NIISGLSQ
+555 NIISGLNQS
-563 NTNIFNFGTINALSM
+563 TNA
-578 QKSNVLSS
+578 
-586 VIATTVNSRTYTIF
+586 IF

-609 SKPSAYAFM
+609 SKSSAYAFM

-631 STIKKELGSFKKM
+631 STIKKELGSLKKM
-644 FMAIAYQTTIAW
+644 FIAIAYQTTIAW
-656 ILATLIYQFNVLLF
+656 ILATLIYQFNLLLF

>member
-37 KKTGIIKDTNFE
+37 KKTGIIKETNFE

-63 EEEKVSSNYIL
+63 EEEKVSSNYIF
-74 KEKPNVIINV
+74 KEKPNIIINV

-97 LQLLELNTNVIV
+97 TQLLELNTKVIV
-109 VLNMLDLL
+109 VLNMVDLL
-117 EKKGIKIDVS
+117 EKKGIKIDIS
-127 ILKNEL
+127 ILKREL
-133 NTEVCQVSALKQTGI
+133 NTEVFQVSALKQTGI
-148 NELNRCIKNFKYYAT
+148 NELIRNIKIYAT
-163 NKLAD
+163 SNLSD
-168 NKNYYAK
+168 NIIYAT

-186 FKNSDIQNKNF
+186 FKNINIQNKNH
-197 KNGNFMNS
+197 KTYNLINS
-205 TKLNYEQ
+205 HKIDYEQ
-212 HITQRYNYITK
+212 RITQRYNYITK
-223 LTQKCLYKR
+223 ITQKCLYKR
-232 KKWIN
+232 RKWIN

-270 VGKYTTDITKSIT
+270 VGKYTIDIANSIT
-283 TTISNFILHI
+283 ARVSDLILSI
-293 LQFFNAKEWL
+293 LNSINTPEWL

-317 VISFVPQLA
+317 VISFVPQLT
-326 ILCMCISALEAT
+326 ILFTCISILEAT

-376 LSTKIIENEDEK
+376 MSSRIIENEDER
-388 KITSIL
+388 KITTIL

-409 FSGYFFKEEAG
+409 FSGYFFEENAG
-420 IVSASLYFLAIFIIV
+420 IVSASLYFISILIIII
-435 LSSLL
+435 SSLL
-440 FRKYIFF
+440 MRKYIFF
-447 DTSGAFISE
+447 NTSGAFISE
-456 LPDYKIPNIKYLA
+456 LPDYKIPNFKYLL
-469 RDVKDKIFSFIKRAG
+469 RDVKDKVFSFIKRAG

-493 IWFLLSFST
+493 IWFLLSFSI

-507 VSIEKSILATIGKK
+507 VSIDKSILASIGKK

-530 GVNSWQATISAIQ
+530 GVNSWEATVSAIQ

-555 NIISGLSQ
+555 NIIAGFVQ
-563 NTNIFNFGTINALSM
+563 NANNLGAGACNTFNL
-578 QKSNVLSS
+578 
-586 VIATTVNSRTYTIF
+586 ATPSIF
-600 SSGATFGFF
+600 STQNTFGFF
-609 SKPSAYAFM
+609 SKSSAYAFI
-618 VFNLFSAPCIAAI
+618 VFNLFSAPCLAAI
-631 STIKKELGSFKKM
+631 STIKKELGGFRKM

-656 ILATLIYQFNVLLF
+656 ILATLIYQFNLLLF

>member
-37 KKTGIIKDTNFE
+37 KKTGIIKETNFE

-63 EEEKVSSNYIL
+63 EEEKVSSNYIF
-74 KEKPNVIINV
+74 KEKPNIIINV

-97 LQLLELNTNVIV
+97 TQLLELNTKVIV
-109 VLNMLDLL
+109 VLNMVDLL

-127 ILKNEL
+127 ILKREL
-133 NTEVCQVSALKQTGI
+133 NTEVFQVSALKQTGI
-148 NELNRCIKNFKYYAT
+148 NELIRNIKIYAT
-163 NKLAD
+163 NKLYSTNKTTENKIYSAINNSEN
-168 NKNYYAK
+168 NKNYYNTI
-175 SKCIDCEHTCI
+175 KCMNCEHTCI
-186 FKNSDIQNKNF
+186 FKNINIQNKNH
-197 KNGNFMNS
+197 KTYNLINS
-205 TKLNYEQ
+205 HKIDYEQ
-212 HITQRYNYITK
+212 RITQRYNYITK
-223 LTQKCLYKR
+223 ITQKCLYKR
-232 KKWIN
+232 RKWIN

-270 VGKYTTDITKSIT
+270 VGKYTIDIANSIT
-283 TTISNFILHI
+283 ARVSDLILSILISINTP
-293 LQFFNAKEWL
+293 EWL

-317 VISFVPQLA
+317 VISFVPQLT
-326 ILCMCISALEAT
+326 ILFTCISILEAT

-376 LSTKIIENEDEK
+376 MSSRIIENEDER
-388 KITSIL
+388 KITSVL

-399 CSAKLPIIAL
+399 CSAKLPIIAM
-409 FSGYFFKEEAG
+409 FSGYFFKENAG
-420 IVSASLYFLAIFIIV
+420 IVSASLYFFAIFIIV
-435 LSSLL
+435 LSAIL

-469 RDVKDKIFSFIKRAG
+469 RDVKDKVFSFIKRAG

-493 IWFLLSFST
+493 IWFLLSFSI

-507 VSIEKSILATIGKK
+507 VSIEKSILASLGKK

-530 GVNSWQATISAIQ
+530 GVNSWQATVSAIQ

-555 NIISGLSQ
+555 NIISGLNQS
-563 NTNIFNFGTINALSM
+563 TNA
-578 QKSNVLSS
+578 
-586 VIATTVNSRTYTIF
+586 IF

-609 SKPSAYAFM
+609 SKSSAYAFM

-631 STIKKELGSFKKM
+631 STIKKELGSLKKM
-644 FMAIAYQTTIAW
+644 FIAIAYQTTIAW
-656 ILATLIYQFNVLLF
+656 ILATLIYQFNLLLF